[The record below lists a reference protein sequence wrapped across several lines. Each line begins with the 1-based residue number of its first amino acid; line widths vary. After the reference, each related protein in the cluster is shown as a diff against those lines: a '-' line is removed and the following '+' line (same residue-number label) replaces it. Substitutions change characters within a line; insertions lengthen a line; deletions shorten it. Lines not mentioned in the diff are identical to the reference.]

1 MNKTELITKLAK
13 KTGLTQ
19 AKAAEAVDAI
29 FNATRPHRDRT
40 GRRPQGHAAGFG
52 GFFRPQALGSV
63 GPQPGHG
70 ATIQDPL
77 SSVPGFQGREDPQG
91 KGSQVGLRFPA

>member
-29 FNATRPHRDRT
+29 FNAHKGLIVAELAGGKKVTLP
-40 GRRPQGHAAGFG
+40 GFG
-52 GFFRPQALGSV
+52 SFSV
-63 GPQPGHG
+63 RKRASREGRNP
-70 ATIQDPL
+70 ATGKKITIPARKYPAFKVGKTL
-77 SSVPGFQGREDPQG
+77 RE
-91 KGSQVGLRFPA
+91 KVAK

>member
-29 FNATRPHRDRT
+29 FNAHKGLIVAELAGGKKVTLP
-40 GRRPQGHAAGFG
+40 GFG
-52 GFFRPQALGSV
+52 SFSV
-63 GPQPGHG
+63 RKRASREGRNP
-70 ATIQDPL
+70 AT
-77 SSVPGFQGREDPQG
+77 G
-91 KGSQVGLRFPA
+91 KKITIPARKYPAFKVGKTMKEKVAK